1 MIIDKFNS
9 LIYKPIQNC
18 DCGLTGGC
26 EKCNILLMA
35 ELEEEQQELANWRR
49 RTVGELLKKIN
60 SFEDK
65 EKLKTWLKEIKMT
78 ECYYQNEVDD
88 LIAYKLNG
96 KVPEKFKSATEFL
109 RGIGCD
115 I

>member
-1 MIIDKFNS
+1 MAHGDYRCCAI
-9 LIYKPIQNC
+9 C
-18 DCGLTGGC
+18 DCKQEYVGLNDSFKDDIC
-26 EKCNILLMA
+26 PSC
-35 ELEEEQQELANWRR
+35 
-49 RTVGELLKKIN
+49 RTKEIPTVSKLLKKIN